1 MQHFTPKID
10 GCIVARTPKTSQS
23 ATNDVPPQ
31 PIAANKLAAAIT
43 AALRILH
50 PGSTAVLKVE
60 KRGDAK

>member
-31 PIAANKLAAAIT
+31 PIDTDKLSAALT
-43 AALRILH
+43 AALKILQ
-50 PGSTAVLKVE
+50 PGSNAQVKVT
-60 KRGDAK
+60 KRGAK